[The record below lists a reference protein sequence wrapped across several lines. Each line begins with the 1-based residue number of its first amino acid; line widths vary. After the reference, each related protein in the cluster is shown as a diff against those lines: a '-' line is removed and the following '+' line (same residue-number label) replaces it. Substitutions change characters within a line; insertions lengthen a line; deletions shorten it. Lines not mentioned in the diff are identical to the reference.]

1 MEWEMRKIRRRPVN
15 GSLPAKEGFGCF
27 VTKFYNSFTQAGP
40 LSFIFALSFKP
51 RCMKHFLW
59 FVLSISITASAQK
72 LKKADKQV
80 MANLKSHIAFL
91 ADDKLEGRRTGSN
104 GEKLAFDYITNQF
117 VAAGLAPWGENG
129 GYVQAFEVNDGKQIG
144 PSTGLSINNNIL
156 SPEKDFFPLAYSAN
170 AKISASAAIALPE
183 SGTVW
188 FWNLKEILEENK
200 NNPHFDLE
208 DAITKKIASVG
219 SKGASGLFIYNSS
232 SIKDEIKFEPKSKV
246 ETARIPVVYINKEAK
261 DKYLKDETTSYD
273 IKLEVSLGN
282 KKRTGHNVIGYI
294 NNGAATTVVLGAH
307 YDHLGYGE
315 DHNSLYTGAAPAI
328 HNGADDNASGTAA
341 LIELSRQLKKSKL
354 KKNNYLVIAFSGE
367 ELGLFGSKYFTE
379 HPTIDLGK
387 VNYMINMDMVG
398 RLNDSTHGFTIGG
411 YGTSPAWGQTLS
423 ATDGYFK
430 INFDSSGTGPS
441 DHTSFYRKDIPVLFF
456 FTGAHSDYH
465 KPSDDAD
472 KINYTGE
479 LLLIKYIYQLIE
491 NVNEKGR
498 LAFTKTREAQTQGK
512 RSFGVSLGIMPD
524 YTYSGTGVRADGVSE
539 GKLAQRVGIKAG
551 DVIVQIG
558 EHKVNDVQGYM
569 QVLGKFNKGDAT
581 KVKVKRGGEEI
592 TFDVVF

>member
-1 MEWEMRKIRRRPVN
+1 
-15 GSLPAKEGFGCF
+15 
-27 VTKFYNSFTQAGP
+27 
-40 LSFIFALSFKP
+40 
-51 RCMKHFLW
+51 MKHILW
-59 FVLSISITASAQK
+59 LALILSSTAAAQK

-80 MANLKSHIAFL
+80 LASLQSHIGFL

-117 VAAGLAPWGENG
+117 AAAGLAPRGENA
-129 GYVQAFEVNDGKQIG
+129 GYIQAFEVNDGKQVG
-144 PSTGLSINNNIL
+144 PSTSLTINNTKL
-156 SPEKDFFPLAYSAN
+156 SPEKDFFPLAYSASSKV
-170 AKISASAAIALPE
+170 AASAAIALPE

-188 FWNLKEILEENK
+188 FWNLKDVLEENK
-200 NNPHFDLE
+200 SNPHFDLE
-208 DAITKKIASVG
+208 DAITKKIANVS
-219 SKGASGLFIYNSS
+219 SKGATGLFIYNSS
-232 SIKDEIKFEPKSKV
+232 SIKDELKFEPKSKV
-246 ETARIPVVYINKEAK
+246 ETAKIPVVYINKDAK
-261 DKYLKDETTSYD
+261 DRYLKDETASYD
-273 IKLEVSLGN
+273 IKLEVSLSE

-294 NNGAATTVVLGAH
+294 DNGAATTVILGAH

-315 DHNSLYTGAAPAI
+315 DHNSLYTGSTPAI

-341 LIELSRQLKKSKL
+341 LIELSKQLKRSKL
-354 KKNNYLVIAFSGE
+354 RNNNYLFIAFSGE

-379 HPTIDLGK
+379 HPTVDLSK

-411 YGTSPAWGQTLS
+411 YGTSPVWGQEIA
-423 ATDGYFK
+423 ATDKYFK

-479 LLLIKYIYQLIE
+479 LLLIRYIYNLIDD
-491 NVNEKGR
+491 VNDKGK
-498 LAFTKTREAQTQGK
+498 LAFTKTREAAAQGK
-512 RSFGVSLGIMPD
+512 RSFNVSLGIMPD
-524 YTYSGTGVRADGVSE
+524 YTYSGTGVRADGISE
-539 GKLAQRVGIKAG
+539 GKLAQRAGIKAG
-551 DVIVQIG
+551 DVIIQIG

-581 KVKVKRGGEEI
+581 KVKVKRGTEEI
-592 TFDVVF
+592 VFDVVF